1 MPVSGDA
8 QPEPG
13 LRCLRAPNPGP
24 LTGPGTNTYLLGEG
38 AVAVIDPGPDQ
49 PAHLRAI
56 LDALRPGERITHIL
70 VTHSHRDHAP
80 LARALAAETG
90 APVLAFGDSQAGR
103 SAHMAALAGEDA
115 RLGGGEGVD
124 EDFAPDRCL
133 ADGES
138 LRVGSEVVT
147 ALWTPGHFGNH
158 LCFLWRGAAFSG
170 DHVMDWASTLVSPPD
185 GDLTAFMRSLDRLEA
200 QAPRRL
206 YPGHGAPV
214 TDPAARIGALRAHRL
229 AREAAIRAALARS
242 PARIGALTAEIY
254 AETPAHLHGS
264 AARNVLA
271 HLIDLHARGLVEADP
286 GPYPDAL
293 YRRRLPHR

>member
-1 MPVSGDA
+1 MSVLTRA
-8 QPEPG
+8 EPG

-24 LTGPGTNTYLLGEG
+24 LTGPGTNTYLLGKG
-38 AVAVIDPGPDQ
+38 DIAVIDPGPDR

-56 LDALRPGERITHIL
+56 LGALRTGEQITHIL
-70 VTHSHRDHAP
+70 ITHSHRDHSP
-80 LARALAAETG
+80 LARGLAVETG
-90 APVLAFGDSQAGR
+90 APVLAFGDSRAGR
-103 SAHMAALAGEDA
+103 SAHMDALGEDG

-124 EDFAPDRCL
+124 ESFAPDRRL

-138 LRVGSEVVT
+138 VHVGDETVT

-158 LCFLWRGAAFSG
+158 LCYLWRGAAFSG

-200 QAPRRL
+200 QAPRKL

-229 AREAAIRAALARS
+229 ARESAIRNLLAQR
-242 PARIGALTAEIY
+242 PATIAALTAEIY
-254 AETPAHLHGS
+254 ADTPPHLHG
-264 AARNVLA
+264 AASRNVLA
-271 HLIDLHARGLVEADP
+271 HLIDLHTRGLIEADP

-293 YRRRLPHR
+293 YHLRTPAT